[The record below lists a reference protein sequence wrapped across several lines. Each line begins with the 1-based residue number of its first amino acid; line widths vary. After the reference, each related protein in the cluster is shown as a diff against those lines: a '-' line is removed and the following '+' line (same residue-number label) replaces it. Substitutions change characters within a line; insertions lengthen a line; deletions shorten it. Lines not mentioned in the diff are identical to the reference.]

1 MSDLIS
7 RITNAIF
14 RQEGESS
21 TMPNPGN
28 LRDAPWFPK
37 GLQGR
42 RYYPVDPNTANI
54 VPEFLKY
61 SSSGGFWVPRSRA
74 EGIAGAA
81 HVVALHIAKG
91 ESLRELISSWA
102 PPSENQTEIY
112 IKNVAAW
119 AGIPN
124 TNLPLWCYI
133 ENDGPSQTS

>member
-61 SSSGGFWVPRSRA
+61 SSGGGFWVPRSRA

-91 ESLRELISSWA
+91 ESLRELISAWA
-102 PPSENQTEIY
+102 PSSDHNDTETY
-112 IKNVAAW
+112 ISNVANW
-119 AGIPN
+119 AGIPD
-124 TNLPLWCYI
+124 TKLPLWNFI
-133 ENDGPSQTS
+133 QDHDT